1 MKLLLQQK
9 DVVVDSTT
17 KQGRTALMYAAAAGN
32 RDVVEALMAKDAS
45 LDMKDT
51 SGWSLLDFAS
61 AGGHDFLL
69 SKLKIDIKNEL

>member
-32 RDVVEALMAKDAS
+32 LEVVEALVSRDAS
-45 LDMKDT
+45 LTIRDT
-51 SGWSLLDFAS
+51 SGWAPHEFAS
-61 AGGHDFLL
+61 AAGHYFLL
-69 SKLKIDIKNEL
+69 PKLGVKTEL